1 MMKAKA
7 FPTLAGLALLI
18 AMPLSAQTAATD
30 TEVQPAPPAVE
41 ESNDNIDVD
50 ADLRDA
56 EGNLDP
62 EVDVKTGAEARAD
75 VDTAATDNDDADL
88 DADVDADL
96 MADDTVAG
104 ADELPRTAS
113 PLALLA
119 LLGVGAGGSAFG
131 LRRLRR

>member
-1 MMKAKA
+1 MKAKA

-56 EGNLDP
+56 QGNLDP
-62 EVDVKTGAEARAD
+62 QVDVKTGAEARAD
-75 VDTAATDNDDADL
+75 VDTEAAEDDDSMLTGGEDGVNDDAV
-88 DADVDADL
+88 AD
-96 MADDTVAG
+96 T
-104 ADELPRTAS
+104 DELPRTAS